1 MIINIWWECGIVFEM
16 FVLFDVRRMSFKFF
30 GLSWG
35 KLILNFLVYKLFIVY
50 LIDDFL
56 FWLKRIKCFRVGIL
70 LEFVLLL
77 GYVWL
82 VIFIVVFKLL
92 LFKFG
97 FIIKVLIGVRLLS
110 SLIRL
115 FDL

>member
-16 FVLFDVRRMSFKFF
+16 LVLFDVRRMSFKFF

-56 FWLKRIKCFRVGIL
+56 F
-70 LEFVLLL
+70 
-77 GYVWL
+77 
-82 VIFIVVFKLL
+82 
-92 LFKFG
+92 
-97 FIIKVLIGVRLLS
+97 
-110 SLIRL
+110 
-115 FDL
+115 